1 MKWTSIMVGGI
12 IGAAATLYF
21 SRKRPGAVAWAAS
34 AMSDVAGKSM
44 AKMFSASSDWKR
56 EAVAQAPKHSD
67 DTAANSAA
75 AWEQIEAFVENDPA
89 VKREVNKI
97 RAETSTISQ

>member
-1 MKWTSIMVGGI
+1 MKWSGILVGGV

-34 AMSDVAGKSM
+34 AMSDVAGKSVARM
-44 AKMFSASSDWKR
+44 LSASSGLKR
-56 EAVAQAPKHSD
+56 EAADLAPKHTD

-75 AWEQIEAFVENDPA
+75 AWERIEAIVESDPA
-89 VKREVNKI
+89 VKQEVNKI
-97 RAETSTISQ
+97 RAESSNISH